1 MVSGLAEIPHF
12 KTLVDLNQE
21 LLSLSAFLN
30 LHNCNLPITFYGYVC
45 DYITNWSLYI
55 FNMLLTIM
63 GCHLL
68 RAEMINPERTLHKQE
83 LYFKCFTVSF
93 R

>member
-1 MVSGLAEIPHF
+1 MHRKSFF
-12 KTLVDLNQE
+12 KTLEDLNQ
-21 LLSLSAFLN
+21 SYCLN
-30 LHNCNLPITFYGYVC
+30 LPLSVFTQLQCSYNFLMGTFVT
-45 DYITNWSLYI
+45 ILELQSLYI

-68 RAEMINPERTLHKQE
+68 RAEMINSERTLHKQE